1 MAKWIAARDIASK
14 QGRLYPLD
22 GGQPRALPGLMPG
35 ENFDWTSD
43 PKFMYVTQWEKLP
56 VRVYRLNIVTG
67 QRQLFKEMSPMDAT
81 GLCDLDHVMFSADGR
96 SYVYGYTR
104 LLSDLYLVKGLK

>member
-1 MAKWIAARDIASK
+1 
-14 QGRLYPLD
+14 L
-22 GGQPRALPGLMPG
+22 
-35 ENFDWTSD
+35 N
-43 PKFMYVTQWEKLP
+43 VTQWEKLP